1 MNNEEKIL
9 ELLEKLNGTVGTLT
23 GTVETLTGTVE
34 QHGVMLADISKRL
47 DGVDGRL
54 DSMDS
59 RLDSMDGR
67 LDSVETLAKRTAV
80 LLENEY
86 AEKLQALFDGHSL
99 LDKKLDALAPR
110 DRVERLEEDL
120 GFMRTVVT
128 ALAKEVEE
136 LKKAQ

>member
-59 RLDSMDGR
+59 R